1 MVVLMFADADFVYKR
16 TRTNLERT
24 HIYYFVVRFLMYKQ
38 ISFIIT
44 AAVLLTAFATVALYT
59 GSVHAQAPGAA
70 NMTKGAIAGK
80 MANMTKGAAN
90 MTKGAIAGKLANMTK

>member
-1 MVVLMFADADFVYKR
+1 MFADADSVYKR

-24 HIYYFVVRFLMYKQ
+24 HIYFFVVRILMYKQ

-59 GSVHAQAPGAA
+59 GSVHAQTPGAA
-70 NMTKGAIAGK
+70 NMTKGAIAGA
-80 MANMTKGAAN
+80 ANMTKGAAN
-90 MTKGAIAGKLANMTK
+90 MTKGAIAGAANMTK

>member
-1 MVVLMFADADFVYKR
+1 MFADANFVSEI

-24 HIYYFVVRFLMYKQ
+24 HIYFFVVGILMYKQ
-38 ISFIIT
+38 ICFIIT
-44 AAVLLTAFATVALYT
+44 AAVMLTAFATVALYT

-80 MANMTKGAAN
+80 VANMTKGAAN
-90 MTKGAIAGKLANMTK
+90 MTKGAIAGKVANMTK